1 MPAKPYG
8 MICPITHA
16 AEVLE
21 PRWTLPILTELWAGS
36 TRFNDIRR
44 GIGNISPALLSKR
57 LKELEAMGLVERI
70 EDRAA
75 GTVDYL
81 RTRRAIDLEPA
92 LTALSEWAQCSIQAR
107 HALRDS
113 DVSTLMWKMRT
124 HIITEEL
131 PNRQVVIQFR
141 FTDPG
146 LAYDTY
152 WALCRP
158 GAPVEICSAIPDFDI
173 DVYVETEKILG
184 TSDQRLRLR
193 RDGLLIFSNTMVRA
207 SGGCFRAF
215 RAVRAGLSLVSGR
228 LVLMP
233 SASVA
238 PGTGC
243 RGRTV

>member
-21 PRWTLPILTELWAGS
+21 PRWTLPILTELWGGS

-81 RTRRAIDLEPA
+81 RTQRAIDLEPA
-92 LTALSEWAQCSIQAR
+92 LTALSEWAQCNIKAR
-107 HALRDS
+107 VALCDS
-113 DVSTLMWKMRT
+113 DVSTLMWKMRN
-124 HIITEEL
+124 HVITEEL
-131 PNRQVVIQFR
+131 PNRQVVIQFH

-146 LAYDTY
+146 LLYDTY
-152 WALCRP
+152 WALYRP
-158 GAPVEICSAIPDFDI
+158 GGPIEICSTIPDFDI
-173 DVYVETEKILG
+173 DVYVETEK
-184 TSDQRLRLR
+184 
-193 RDGLLIFSNTMVRA
+193 V
-207 SGGCFRAF
+207 
-215 RAVRAGLSLVSGR
+215 SLVSVLLMRTTISREIEAGR
-228 LVLMP
+228 LFLSGDAVLTRTMDRWLKTGDYSHLQGIELLDTP
-233 SASVA
+233 LA
-238 PGTGC
+238 PAAE
-243 RGRTV
+243 

>member
-21 PRWTLPILTELWAGS
+21 PRWTLPILTEMWAGS

-44 GIGNISPALLSKR
+44 GVGNISPALLSKR

-81 RTRRAIDLEPA
+81 RTQRAIDLEPA
-92 LTALSEWAQCSIQAR
+92 LTALSEWAQCNIQAR
-107 HALRDS
+107 VALRDS
-113 DVSTLMWKMRT
+113 DVSTLMWKMRN
-124 HIITEEL
+124 HIVTEDL

-158 GAPVEICSAIPDFDI
+158 GAPVEICSTIPDFDI
-173 DVYVETEKILG
+173 DVYVETEK
-184 TSDQRLRLR
+184 
-193 RDGLLIFSNTMVRA
+193 V
-207 SGGCFRAF
+207 
-215 RAVRAGLSLVSGR
+215 SLVSVLLMRTTISREIEAGR
-228 LVLMP
+228 LFLSGDAVLSRTMDRWLKTGDY
-233 SASVA
+233 SHLQGIELLDA
-238 PGTGC
+238 PLAPAAE
-243 RGRTV
+243 